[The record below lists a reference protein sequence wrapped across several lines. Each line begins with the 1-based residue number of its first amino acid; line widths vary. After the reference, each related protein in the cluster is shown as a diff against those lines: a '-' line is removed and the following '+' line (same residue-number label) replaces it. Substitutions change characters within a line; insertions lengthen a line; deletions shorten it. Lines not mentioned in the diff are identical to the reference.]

1 MLEPIVI
8 MMRIPPTVMLV
19 GVPEA
24 HRWVL
29 IASIAAAGVIWNLCV
44 GYSLVFKGRSI
55 IAKFC
60 SWHSS
65 AYLSLC
71 LTVLSSLPNE
81 FRIRSRTHTT
91 CLALPA
97 IVRIHN
103 YVFGH
108 MGDVASRRK
117 FKKIVSGAFSA
128 CPRSIA

>member
-1 MLEPIVI
+1 MLEPSVI

-71 LTVLSSLPNE
+71 LTVLSTACRMS
-81 FRIRSRTHTT
+81 S
-91 CLALPA
+91 
-97 IVRIHN
+97 
-103 YVFGH
+103 
-108 MGDVASRRK
+108 D
-117 FKKIVSGAFSA
+117 SGAVHTRLAWHYPPLSGYIIMSLDIWEILLPGENSRKLYLVRF
-128 CPRSIA
+128 RHVRDR